1 MPSTLLNLA
10 TPTTGTESGTWGDLV
25 NNGLTSYLDIAIAG
39 GLSVSITTAD
49 VTLTN
54 TSGTNAATGITSTTA
69 QYAILNISGAKTA
82 ARNLNLPASSREYTI
97 NNAGTGGFLLTV
109 RGATPTTGVTLV
121 DGERA
126 IVAWNGTDYV
136 KVASSLLTALSGTL
150 AVANGGTGV
159 TTSTGTG
166 STVLSTS
173 PTLVTPLLGT
183 PTSGV
188 MTNVTGL
195 PLTTGVTGTLPVA
208 NGGTGVTTSTG
219 SGANVLATSP
229 TLVTPI
235 LGTPTSGT
243 LTNATGLPLTT
254 GVTGTLPVANGGTGV
269 TTSTGTGNTVLSSL
283 PSFGTTVGVGGATAS
298 ASGSGISFPAIQSAS
313 TDVNTL
319 DDYEEGTWTPSL
331 SFGGGSTG
339 ITYSSRTGTYIKIGR
354 SVTVFVDIS
363 LSNKG
368 VSSGIATITSL
379 PFAYSILPCVGTI
392 CFYSGMSSVSS
403 GASVSIAGVNTI
415 YIYNGTSGGTTL
427 AQMSD
432 ANFTNSSIFQA
443 AITYLATA

>member
-1 MPSTLLNLA
+1 MPSTLLSLA

-39 GLSVSITTAD
+39 GLSVPITIAD
-49 VTLTN
+49 VTLAN

-82 ARNLNLPASSREYTI
+82 ARSLILPSSSRHYII
-97 NNAGTGGFLLTV
+97 NNAGTSTGGPFLLTV
-109 RGATPTTGVTLV
+109 KGAATSGVTLV
-121 DGERA
+121 DGEKA

-159 TTSTGTG
+159 TTSTGSG
-166 STVLSTS
+166 ANVLATS

-219 SGANVLATSP
+219 
-229 TLVTPI
+229 
-235 LGTPTSGT
+235 
-243 LTNATGLPLTT
+243 TG
-254 GVTGTLPVANGGTGV
+254 
-269 TTSTGTGNTVLSSL
+269 STVLSSR
-283 PSFGTTVGVGGATAS
+283 PSFGTTIGIGGSTAS
-298 ASGSGISFPAIQSAS
+298 ASGSGITFPATQSPS
-313 TDVNTL
+313 TDANTL

-331 SFGGGSTG
+331 TFSGLSVGL
-339 ITYSSRTGTYIKIGR
+339 TYSSRSGSYIKIGR
-354 SVTVFVDIS
+354 IVYVNLSIVLSSKGSSTGDATIGGLPFSPISDAYLGAADFAALPAAVTHLWGQI
-363 LSNKG
+363 L
-368 VSSGIATITSL
+368 SGISAIYMMNGAMTAALPAQETLLNNTST
-379 PFAYSILPCVGTI
+379 FS
-392 CFYSGMSSVSS
+392 FSG
-403 GASVSIAGVNTI
+403 
-415 YIYNGTSGGTTL
+415 
-427 AQMSD
+427 
-432 ANFTNSSIFQA
+432 
-443 AITYLATA
+443 TYLSV

>member
-39 GLSVSITTAD
+39 GLSVAITTAD

-109 RGATPTTGVTLV
+109 RGVTPTTGVTLV

-126 IVAWNGTDYV
+126 IVAWNGSDYV

-219 SGANVLATSP
+219 
-229 TLVTPI
+229 
-235 LGTPTSGT
+235 
-243 LTNATGLPLTT
+243 TG
-254 GVTGTLPVANGGTGV
+254 
-269 TTSTGTGNTVLSSL
+269 STVLSSR
-283 PSFGTTVGVGGATAS
+283 PSFGTTIGIGGSTAS
-298 ASGSGISFPAIQSAS
+298 VSGSGITFPATQSPS
-313 TDVNTL
+313 TDANTL
-319 DDYEEGTWTPSL
+319 DDYEEGTWTPNL
-331 SFGGGSTG
+331 SFSGLSVGL
-339 ITYSSRTGTYIKIGR
+339 TYSSRSGSYIKIGR
-354 SVTVFVDIS
+354 IVYVNLSIV

-368 VSSGIATITSL
+368 TSTGDATIGGLPFSPISTAYLGSGDFSALPAAVTHLWGQILSGISAIYMMNGAMTAALPAQETLLNNTST
-379 PFAYSILPCVGTI
+379 FS
-392 CFYSGMSSVSS
+392 FSG
-403 GASVSIAGVNTI
+403 
-415 YIYNGTSGGTTL
+415 
-427 AQMSD
+427 
-432 ANFTNSSIFQA
+432 
-443 AITYLATA
+443 TYLSV

>member
-39 GLSVSITTAD
+39 GLSVAITTAD

-109 RGATPTTGVTLV
+109 RGVTPTTGVTLV

-126 IVAWNGTDYV
+126 IVAWNGSDYV

-219 SGANVLATSP
+219 
-229 TLVTPI
+229 
-235 LGTPTSGT
+235 
-243 LTNATGLPLTT
+243 TG
-254 GVTGTLPVANGGTGV
+254 
-269 TTSTGTGNTVLSSL
+269 STVLSSR
-283 PSFGTTVGVGGATAS
+283 PSFGTTIGIGGSAAS
-298 ASGSGISFPAIQSAS
+298 VSGSGITFPATQSPS
-313 TDVNTL
+313 TDANTL

-331 SFGGGSTG
+331 TFSGLSVGL
-339 ITYSSRTGTYIKIGR
+339 TYSSRSGSYIKIGR
-354 SVTVFVDIS
+354 IVYVNLNIV

-368 VSSGIATITSL
+368 TSTGDATIGGL
-379 PFAYSILPCVGTI
+379 PFSPI
-392 CFYSGMSSVSS
+392 
-403 GASVSIAGVNTI
+403 SIAYLGSGDFAALPAAVTHLWGQIISGVSAIYMMNGAMTAALPAQETLLNNTS
-415 YIYNGTSGGTTL
+415 TFSFSG
-427 AQMSD
+427 
-432 ANFTNSSIFQA
+432 
-443 AITYLATA
+443 TYLSV

>member
-1 MPSTLLNLA
+1 MPSTLLSLA

-39 GLSVSITTAD
+39 GLSVPITTAN

-69 QYAILNISGAKTA
+69 QYAILNISGAKDA
-82 ARNLNLPASSREYTI
+82 ARSLILPSSSRHYII
-97 NNAGTGGFLLTV
+97 NNAGTSTGGPFLLTV
-109 RGATPTTGVTLV
+109 KGSATSGVTLV

-159 TTSTGTG
+159 TTSTGSG
-166 STVLSTS
+166 ANVLATS

-235 LGTPTSGT
+235 LGTPTSGVM
-243 LTNATGLPLTT
+243 TNVTGLPLTT
-254 GVTGTLPVANGGTGV
+254 GVIGTLPVANGGTGV
-269 TTSTGTGNTVLSSL
+269 TTSTGTGSNVLSSL
-283 PSFGTTVGVGGATAS
+283 PSFGTTVGIGGATAS

-339 ITYSSRTGTYIKIGR
+339 ITYSSRTGTYIKIGKL
-354 SVTVFVDIS
+354 VFVNGDLT

-368 VSSGIATITSL
+368 SSTGEAIIGNTPI
-379 PFAYSILPCVGTI
+379 AYSGVFPANIPYYNALTLGSSDGLSGFLGGGGIKVTVGSGSGTVVILT
-392 CFYSGMSSVSS
+392 
-403 GASVSIAGVNTI
+403 
-415 YIYNGTSGGTTL
+415 
-427 AQMSD
+427 D
-432 ANFTNSSIFQA
+432 ANFANNS
-443 AITYLATA
+443 AINFSALYIANS